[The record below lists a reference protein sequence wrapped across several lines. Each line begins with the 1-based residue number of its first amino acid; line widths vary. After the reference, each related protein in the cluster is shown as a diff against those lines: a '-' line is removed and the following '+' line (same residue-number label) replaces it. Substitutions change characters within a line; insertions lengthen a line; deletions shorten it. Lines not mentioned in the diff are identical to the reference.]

1 VLCNEV
7 VRNKR
12 PPSSSVAI
20 IFVYM
25 VSLVAWQQR
34 ARAIFLLPSANQT
47 IQGTNGQ
54 NKQRELLIKIKKK
67 EIKQLHVYRPSV
79 LSNY

>member
-54 NKQRELLIKIKKK
+54 NKQGITDKNQEERDKAIT
-67 EIKQLHVYRPSV
+67 R
-79 LSNY
+79 LSS